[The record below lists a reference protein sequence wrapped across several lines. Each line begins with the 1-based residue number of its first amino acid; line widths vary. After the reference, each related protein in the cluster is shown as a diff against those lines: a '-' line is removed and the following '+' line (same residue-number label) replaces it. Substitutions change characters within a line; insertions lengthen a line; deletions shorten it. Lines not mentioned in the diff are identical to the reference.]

1 MTTKEHLLLECP
13 ACGSDNVEELP
24 EIETNVCGSCSL
36 VISDVSAT
44 RDVDLDSTVFS
55 DTPDEE
61 EAIDE
66 WSETVS
72 ITDNSDKHLIELL
85 KQVEKVVSE
94 FTILE
99 EVEVRAGEIATEAW
113 QSNFLHGRGKEVTA
127 AAAVYIA
134 SRESN
139 VTIPHRLLAESVGTT
154 DTTVVRTY
162 KALRNSLDIELAPVS
177 AVEFVPYL
185 VNELAVPE
193 QIEFQAVSMLE
204 EVASLVGDPVGNA
217 AAAVY
222 EASNNTGGSVTFREL
237 STATRVTK
245 ETIWRKADTL
255 RNEL

>member
-1 MTTKEHLLLECP
+1 MTPKEHLLECP

-24 EIETNVCGSCSL
+24 EIETNVCGSCSF

-44 RDVDLDSTVFS
+44 RGVDLDSTVFS

-61 EAIDE
+61 EVIDE
-66 WSETVS
+66 WSEAVS

-99 EVEVRAGEIATEAW
+99 EVEVRAGEIAMEAW

-139 VTIPHRLLAESVGTT
+139 VTIPHRLLAESVGTRG
-154 DTTVVRTY
+154 TTVVRTY
-162 KALRNSLDIELAPVS
+162 KALRTSLDIELTPVS
-177 AVEFVPYL
+177 PVEFVPYL
-185 VNELAVPE
+185 ANEQAVPD
-193 QIEFQAVSMLE
+193 QIEYQAASRLE
-204 EVASLVGDPVGNA
+204 ETTTLVGDPVANA
-217 AAAVY
+217 AAAIYV
-222 EASNNTGGSVTFREL
+222 ASNNMGESMTFREL
-237 STATRVTK
+237 STATQVTK
-245 ETIWRKADTL
+245 ETIWRKADSL
-255 RNEL
+255 RNET